1 MDLQRLG
8 CPTLCTPV
16 LIAPRHAALGA
27 CLLLSVLAGQAQV
40 PFTPSDWAL
49 HAEFPA
55 EPKVD
60 DHRTPTPQGDEL
72 AQRRIVEAGT
82 DRLMLIRFVY
92 PLVPQ
97 SEEREALY
105 SQSVQTMLRS
115 RPGKMVENRQ
125 EGVGEYPGVR
135 LLIDH
140 RRENTHREVRM
151 VLIGASLYVATA
163 EWAGGPKPSPGAA
176 RFLASLDLQPS
187 FINPRAVEERERWR
201 DLVVGKFKLRYDAAR
216 WFRDPESTDPETIVL
231 LRLDEMAEAEFMTSK
246 ERNPA
251 ATMEET
257 VLAHAREN
265 AESVRLVR
273 KAKKYRGSAMMEEL
287 RFTARVGGVTY
298 ENHGY
303 FYSGPEGSVQL
314 RAWSPDRTFARVEG
328 DIAEFLDGLTVL
340 RP

>member
-1 MDLQRLG
+1 M
-8 CPTLCTPV
+8 
-16 LIAPRHAALGA
+16 
-27 CLLLSVLAGQAQV
+27 
-40 PFTPSDWAL
+40 PFTPADWAL

-55 EPKVD
+55 EPKID

-97 SEEREALY
+97 TEERASLY
-105 SQSVQTMLRS
+105 AQSVQTLMRS
-115 RPGKMVENRQ
+115 RPGKLVEDVRDDI
-125 EGVGEYPGVR
+125 GAYPGLR

-140 RRENTHREVRM
+140 RRENTHRAVRM

-163 EWAGGPKPSPGAA
+163 EWAGGPKPSAVAA
-176 RFLASLDLQPS
+176 RFLASLDVQPT
-187 FINPRAVEERERWR
+187 FMNPRAVEDRERWR
-201 DLVVGKFKLRYDAAR
+201 EVVVGSFKLRYDASR
-216 WFRDPESTDPETIVL
+216 WFRDPKLTDPDTIAL
-231 LRLDEMAEAEFMTSK
+231 LRLDELAEAEFMTSK

-251 ATMEET
+251 PTMEET
-257 VLAHAREN
+257 VIKHAREN

-273 KAKKYRGSAMMEEL
+273 KAKKYRGTASIEEL
-287 RFTARVGGVTY
+287 RFSVRSEGVTY

-303 FYSGPEGSVQL
+303 FYSGPEGTVQL
-314 RAWSPDRTFARVEG
+314 RAWSPEKAFARVEG
-328 DIAEFLDGLTVL
+328 DIAELLDGLAVL

>member
-1 MDLQRLG
+1 M
-8 CPTLCTPV
+8 PF
-16 LIAPRHAALGA
+16 AP
-27 CLLLSVLAGQAQV
+27 
-40 PFTPSDWAL
+40 PDWAL
-49 HAEFPA
+49 QAEFPA

-72 AQRRIVEAGT
+72 AQRRIFEAGT

-97 SEEREALY
+97 TEERSALY
-105 SQSVQTMLRS
+105 TESVRTLMRS
-115 RPGKMVENRQ
+115 RPGKLVEETR
-125 EGVGEYPGVR
+125 EDVSGYPGVR

-151 VLIGASLYVATA
+151 VLIGASLYVVTA
-163 EWAGGPKPSPGAA
+163 EWAGGPKPSPVAA
-176 RFLASLDLQPS
+176 RFLASIDLQTA
-187 FINPRAVEERERWR
+187 FMNPRAVEERERWR
-201 DLVVGKFKLRYDAAR
+201 ELTVGKFRLRYDASR
-216 WFRDPESTDPETIVL
+216 WFLDPEAKDPEAVVL
-231 LRLDEMAEAEFMTSK
+231 LRLDEMAEAEFLTSK

-257 VLAHAREN
+257 VMAHAREN
-265 AESVRLVR
+265 AESVRLLR
-273 KAKKYRGSAMMEEL
+273 KAKKYRGSSTIEEL
-287 RFTARVGGVTY
+287 RFTARVEGVTY

-303 FYSGPEGSVQL
+303 FYSGPEGTVQL

-328 DIAEFLDGLTVL
+328 DIAELLDGLSVL